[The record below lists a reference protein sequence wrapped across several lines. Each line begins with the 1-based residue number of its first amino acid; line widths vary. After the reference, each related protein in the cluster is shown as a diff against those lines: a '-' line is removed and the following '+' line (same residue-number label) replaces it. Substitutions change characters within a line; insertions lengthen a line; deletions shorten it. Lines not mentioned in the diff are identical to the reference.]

1 MAPSTFPAVL
11 AEQLRRDPSR
21 PVVTFYDDATDERVE
36 LSVVTYA
43 NWVAK
48 TAGLLQDELELER
61 GGTVLVDLP
70 THWLA
75 PVWLG
80 AAWSL
85 GLAVTATEDDTADR
99 TADRTAVDL
108 VVCGP
113 AGLERHAGTGAPVVA
128 LSLLSMG
135 ARFADPLPEG
145 VLDYGVVVWGQP
157 DSFLPLDPPK
167 GDDVA
172 WQSGSGTATQ
182 AELLEAAGAAATSS
196 PGTRLLTDAEPCS
209 RTGVEHLLGPL
220 LGGGGT
226 VWVAHP
232 DPGRWDH
239 HAESEQ
245 TTIRLRRRE
254 AQPPRS

>member
-1 MAPSTFPAVL
+1 MPPSTFSAVL

-21 PVVTFYDDATDERVE
+21 PLVTFYDDATAERVE
-36 LSVVTYA
+36 LSVATYA

-70 THWLA
+70 THWLT

-85 GLAVTATEDDTADR
+85 GLAVTPDVPGAAATADTA
-99 TADRTAVDL
+99 DL

-113 AGLERHAGTGAPVVA
+113 EGLERHATTGVPVVA
-128 LSLLSMG
+128 LSLLPMG
-135 ARFADPLPEG
+135 ARFASPLPDG

-157 DSFLPLDPPK
+157 DSFLPLDPPT

-172 WQSGSGTATQ
+172 WRAGNDSTTQ
-182 AELLEAAGAAATSS
+182 AQLVEAAAAAATST
-196 PGTRLLTDAEPCS
+196 PGTRLLTDAAPCS
-209 RTGVEHLLGPL
+209 PAGVEHLLGPL

-226 VWVAHP
+226 VWVAYP
-232 DPGRWDH
+232 DPGQWDH
-239 HAESEQ
+239 HARSEQ
-245 TTIRLRRRE
+245 ATIQLRR
-254 AQPPRS
+254 

>member
-1 MAPSTFPAVL
+1 VPTSTFSAVL
-11 AEQLRRDPSR
+11 ADQLRRNPSR
-21 PVVTFYDDATDERVE
+21 PLVTFYDDATGERVE
-36 LSVVTYA
+36 LSAVTYA

-48 TAGLLQDELELER
+48 TAGLLQDDLGLER

-80 AAWSL
+80 AAWAL
-85 GLAVTATEDDTADR
+85 GLAVTADPADAPTA
-99 TADRTAVDL
+99 DL

-113 AGLERHAGTGAPVVA
+113 HGLDRHASGDTPVVA
-128 LSLLSMG
+128 LSLLPMG
-135 ARFADPLPEG
+135 ARFATPLPRG
-145 VLDYGVVVWGQP
+145 VLDYGLVVWSQP
-157 DSFLPLDPPK
+157 DSFAPVVAPT
-167 GDDVA
+167 GDDLA
-172 WQSGSGTATQ
+172 WVGPGESATQ
-182 AELLEAAGAAATSS
+182 AQLLTAAAAAPTSA

-209 RTGVEHLLGPL
+209 RAGAEHLLGPL

-232 DPGRWDH
+232 DPAQWEH

-245 TTIRLRRRE
+245 ATVRLRT
-254 AQPPRS
+254 

>member
-1 MAPSTFPAVL
+1 VAPSTFSAAL
-11 AEQLRRDPSR
+11 ADQLRRNPSR
-21 PVVTFYDDATDERVE
+21 PLVTFYDDATGERVE

-80 AAWSL
+80 AAWTL
-85 GLAVTATEDDTADR
+85 GLAVTAEPSEAPTA
-99 TADRTAVDL
+99 DL

-113 AGLERHAGTGAPVVA
+113 DGLDRHASGDVPVVA
-128 LSLLSMG
+128 LSLLPMG
-135 ARFADPLPEG
+135 ARFATPLPHG

-157 DSFLPLDPPK
+157 DSFVPFVPPTA
-167 GDDVA
+167 DDLA
-172 WQSGSGTATQ
+172 WLGPGGSSTQ
-182 AELLEAAGAAATSS
+182 GQLLAAAAAAPTGA
-196 PGTRLLTDAEPCS
+196 PGTRLLTDAEPSS
-209 RTGVEHLLGPL
+209 RAGLEHLLGPL

-232 DPGRWDH
+232 DPAQWEH

-245 TTIRLRRRE
+245 ATVQLRT
-254 AQPPRS
+254 

>member
-1 MAPSTFPAVL
+1 MPIPTFSAVL
-11 AEQLRRDPSR
+11 ADQLRRDPSR
-21 PVVTFYDDATDERVE
+21 PLVTFYDDATGERVE

-61 GGTVLVDLP
+61 GGTVLVELP
-70 THWLA
+70 SHWLA

-80 AAWSL
+80 AAWTL
-85 GLAVTATEDDTADR
+85 GLAVTADPA
-99 TADRTAVDL
+99 AAAGSDL

-113 AGLERHAGTGAPVVA
+113 SGVDRHAPGDVPVVA
-128 LSLLSMG
+128 LSLLPMG
-135 ARFADPLPEG
+135 ARFATPLPDG

-157 DSFLPLDPPK
+157 DSFVPLGPPTAE
-167 GDDVA
+167 DVA
-172 WQSGSGTATQ
+172 WLGPDGPATQ
-182 AELLEAAGAAATSS
+182 GRLLAAAGAAPTGA
-196 PGTRLLTDAEPCS
+196 PGTRLLTDAVPCS
-209 RTGVEHLLGPL
+209 RVGVEHLLGPL

-232 DPGRWDH
+232 DPAQWQH

-245 TTIRLRRRE
+245 ATIQLRT
-254 AQPPRS
+254 

>member
-1 MAPSTFPAVL
+1 MSPSTFSAVL

-21 PVVTFYDDATDERVE
+21 PLVTFYDDATGERVE

-85 GLAVTATEDDTADR
+85 GLAVTPAVPHAAASPTA
-99 TADRTAVDL
+99 DL

-113 AGLERHAGTGAPVVA
+113 EGLERHATADRPVVA
-128 LSLLSMG
+128 LSLLPMG
-135 ARFADPLPEG
+135 ARFKGPLPGG
-145 VLDYGVVVWGQP
+145 VLDYGVVIWGQP
-157 DSFLPLDPPK
+157 DSFFPVDGPS

-172 WQSGSGTATQ
+172 WRAGNDSATQ
-182 AELLEAAGAAATSS
+182 TELLEAAAAAATSA
-196 PGTRLLTDAEPCS
+196 PGTRLLTDADPCS
-209 RTGVEHLLGPL
+209 PAGLEHLLGPL

-232 DPGRWDH
+232 DPEQWDH
-239 HAESEQ
+239 HTRSEQ
-245 TTIRLRRRE
+245 ATIQVRR
-254 AQPPRS
+254 

>member
-1 MAPSTFPAVL
+1 
-11 AEQLRRDPSR
+11 
-21 PVVTFYDDATDERVE
+21 VTFYDDATGERVE

-61 GGTVLVDLP
+61 GGTVVVDLP

-85 GLAVTATEDDTADR
+85 GLAVTPDSPDAADP
-99 TADRTAVDL
+99 AAADL

-113 AGLERHAGTGAPVVA
+113 EGLERHATAGVPVVA
-128 LSLLSMG
+128 LSLRPMG
-135 ARFADPLPEG
+135 ARFAGPLPEG

-157 DSFLPLDPPK
+157 DSFVPLDPPT

-172 WQSGSGTATQ
+172 WRARSESVTQ
-182 AELLEAAGAAATSS
+182 AGLLQSAGAAATSA
-196 PGTRLLTDAEPCS
+196 PGTRLLTDTAPSS
-209 RTGVEHLLGPL
+209 RAGLEHLLGPL

-232 DPGRWDH
+232 DSTRWDH
-239 HAESEQ
+239 HARSEQ
-245 TTIRLRRRE
+245 ATMQRLVGAR
-254 AQPPRS
+254 QPPRS